1 MLLFLAGSYGTYL
14 IIGMSMDSIDTTENI
29 TVDTKETIE
38 VVAEKDDSVLIF
50 YSSSCPHCE
59 VVEKYLASNRSTIKA
74 NVKSLKID
82 NPKTDKSN
90 IELALAKIKEC
101 KLKDNWGVPLMYHN
115 GDCLMGDQPIIDYLN
130 QIK

>member
-14 IIGMSMDSIDTTENI
+14 IVGMSMDSIDTTENI
-29 TVDTKETIE
+29 TVDTKETVE
-38 VVAEKDDSVLIF
+38 VIAEKDDSVLIF

-101 KLKDNWGVPLMYHN
+101 KLKDN
-115 GDCLMGDQPIIDYLN
+115 
-130 QIK
+130 